1 MMSSPPQGDT
11 RPTGDSDAATDEQ
24 LMERIAGGDR
34 ASFEALYELYSP
46 LLYSICLKILRN
58 PSDAQ
63 PVLHDVFWE
72 VWRLAKRF
80 DPERGTP
87 RTYLMTLA
95 RSRAIDRLRGD
106 RRRVATHQQ
115 AHLLGECSLEERMLS
130 DEPAH
135 KAIRSENGQ
144 LLGRAIQTLTSAQQN
159 VLQCAYFEGLTHSEI
174 AEKLDMPL
182 GTVKTNIR
190 QSLIKLRKVL
200 RQLDPGGNES

>member
-1 MMSSPPQGDT
+1 MMSSPPQDDT
-11 RPTGDSDAATDEQ
+11 QPADAPNVATDEQ
-24 LMERIAGGDR
+24 LMERIAQGDR
-34 ASFEALYELYSP
+34 GSFEALYELYSP
-46 LLYSICLKILRN
+46 LLYSICLRILRN

-95 RSRAIDRLRGD
+95 RSRSIDRLRGD
-106 RRRVATHQQ
+106 RRRTATLQQ
-115 AHLLGECSLEERMLS
+115 AQSLGECTLEERMLT
-130 DEPAH
+130 DEPASN
-135 KAIRSENGQ
+135 AMRSENGE
-144 LLGRAIQTLTSAQQN
+144 LLGRALQTLTSAQQS
-159 VLQCAYFEGLTHSEI
+159 VLQCAYFEGLTHCEI
-174 AEKLDMPL
+174 AEKLDLPL

-200 RQLDPGGNES
+200 KQLDPGSES

>member
-1 MMSSPPQGDT
+1 MMSSPPQDDT
-11 RPTGDSDAATDEQ
+11 RPADAPNVATDEQ
-24 LMERIAGGDR
+24 LMERIAQGDR
-34 ASFEALYELYSP
+34 GSFEALYELYSP
-46 LLYSICLKILRN
+46 LLYSICLRILRN

-95 RSRAIDRLRGD
+95 RSRSIDRLRGD
-106 RRRVATHQQ
+106 RRRTATLQQ
-115 AHLLGECSLEERMLS
+115 AQSLGECTLEERMLT
-130 DEPAH
+130 DEPASN
-135 KAIRSENGQ
+135 AMRSENGE
-144 LLGRAIQTLTSAQQN
+144 LLGRALQTLTSAQQS
-159 VLQCAYFEGLTHSEI
+159 VLQCAYFEGLTHCEI
-174 AEKLDMPL
+174 AEKLELPL

-200 RQLDPGGNES
+200 KQLDPGSES